1 MSGFFTLMKMNMKLL
16 LRNKG
21 FLFFLCFAPVLSA
34 AILGIKTDMAF
45 YEQKE
50 AQNKIIELDNC
61 ESKAVYNCDDT
72 SKFIIKVYDGSKTEL
87 SEYLLN
93 RFADAGIFSVCRS
106 DVREMTEGQVEEQAK
121 TDAFDDRAG
130 VLLYIP
136 KGFKTAVLEGSYQ
149 NMVRIYQVSDD
160 ERQEYFIS
168 EITQALV
175 QMHAAAESVMNDAD
189 KTVDFLEAVSDK
201 MPQKHVVNLSGKGVE
216 LTREQGNWKALI
228 GWAYAIITL
237 GFLFCG
243 VCIAYTVIEEQNN
256 KVFTRAMLTK
266 LGVRGYFCSKFV
278 MVVFIS
284 IVQTFLL
291 GICVFQ
297 INGGEFGMNRF
308 IFLFMILCL
317 GLIFGTL
324 SFMLGVLLG
333 DVMSANYAVFTLW
346 SISALLSGLYF
357 PLDTASPAIVA
368 ASCLMPQR
376 WFLKAAEL
384 FLAGEK
390 GGYSIVFYVTAAYL
404 ILCVSV
410 GGIGLKMKR
419 SDV

>member
-121 TDAFDDRAG
+121 KDAFDDRAG

-136 KGFKTAVLEGSYQ
+136 KDFETAVLEGSYQ

-175 QMHAAAESVMNDAD
+175 QMHAA
-189 KTVDFLEAVSDK
+189 
-201 MPQKHVVNLSGKGVE
+201 GKGVE

>member
-34 AILGIKTDMAF
+34 AILGIKTDMAL

-136 KGFKTAVLEGSYQ
+136 KGFETAVLEGSYQ

-175 QMHAAAESVMNDAD
+175 QMHAAAESIMNDAD

-216 LTREQGNWKALI
+216 PTREQGNWKALI

-284 IVQTFLL
+284 IVQTFIL
-291 GICVFQ
+291 GI
-297 INGGEFGMNRF
+297 
-308 IFLFMILCL
+308 
-317 GLIFGTL
+317 
-324 SFMLGVLLG
+324 
-333 DVMSANYAVFTLW
+333 
-346 SISALLSGLYF
+346 
-357 PLDTASPAIVA
+357 
-368 ASCLMPQR
+368 
-376 WFLKAAEL
+376 
-384 FLAGEK
+384 
-390 GGYSIVFYVTAAYL
+390 
-404 ILCVSV
+404 
-410 GGIGLKMKR
+410 
-419 SDV
+419 

>member
-1 MSGFFTLMKMNMKLL
+1 MRGFFTLMKMNMKLL

-21 FLFFLCFAPVLSA
+21 FLFFLCFSPVLSA
-34 AILGIKTDMAF
+34 AILSIKTDMALF
-45 YEQKE
+45 EQK
-50 AQNKIIELDNC
+50 ASQNKIIELESC
-61 ESKAVYNCDDT
+61 ENKVIYNCDDT
-72 SKFIIKVYDGSKTEL
+72 SKFIIKVYDGSKTKL

-93 RFADAGIFSVCRS
+93 RFAAAGMFSVCRS
-106 DVREMTEGQVEEQAK
+106 DVREMTEKQVEEQAK
-121 TDAFDDRAG
+121 KDAFDDRAG
-130 VLLYIP
+130 ALLYIR
-136 KGFKTAVLEGSYQ
+136 KDFDEAVWDGSYQ
-149 NMVRIYQVSDD
+149 DALVIYQVSDD
-160 ERQEYFIS
+160 ERRQYFIS
-168 EITQALV
+168 EISDVLV
-175 QMHAAAESVMNDAD
+175 QMHAVAESAADDPD
-189 KTVDFLEAVSDK
+189 KTAEFLADISDK
-201 MPQKHVVNLSGKGVE
+201 MPQKHVVNLSGKDVE

-228 GWAYAIITL
+228 GYAYAIITL

-256 KVFTRAMLTK
+256 KVYTRAMLSR
-266 LGVRGYFCSKFV
+266 LDVWGYFCSKFV

-291 GICVFQ
+291 GICVFG
-297 INGGEFGMNRF
+297 IHGGEFGMNRF

-317 GLIFGTL
+317 GLVFGTL

-357 PLDTASPAIVA
+357 PLDTAAPAIRA
-368 ASCLMPQR
+368 ASSLMPQH

-390 GGYSIVFYVTAAYL
+390 GGYAIVFYVTAAYL

-410 GGIGLKMKR
+410 GGVGLKMKR